1 MKKVFTLCLLLFL
14 VISIS
19 GCSNNKDKVV
29 LQIRESSWSGW
40 DRNYKPKEVTK
51 KYNIVLNK
59 KYYTESG
66 RLQFV
71 VKDINNDNI
80 VIKTTSSF
88 SDSKKGINL
97 SSNKKVFKVYYDEE
111 LKLVTPT
118 TDAGEIFYLQ
128 LIK

>member
-40 DRNYKPKEVTK
+40 DRNYKPKEVTR
-51 KYNIVLNK
+51 KYNIILGK
-59 KYYTESG
+59 KYYTKSG

-71 VKDINNDNI
+71 VKEINNDNI

-88 SDSKKGINL
+88 SDRKNGIDL
-97 SSNKKVFKVYYDEE
+97 TSNKKEFTVYYDEE
-111 LKLVTPT
+111 LRLITPT
-118 TDAGEIFYLQ
+118 TDAGQIFYLK